1 MKKGVTNRQICF
13 IIFLTL
19 TTYTSIALPKIM
31 ARSAGRTGWIPIII
45 VTLIFSC
52 AALIITKLNNMFKGK
67 MLFDYSQD
75 IVGKFFTYI
84 ITCYFVLYF
93 LFIGVYL
100 EFKMVGLLTS
110 NFLPLTPQFIS
121 LAFGLMLFS
130 FAAYKGITNVA
141 RMFEICG
148 VLFLIVTVGI
158 CILMLTQGM
167 HYNILPFFNASETKQ
182 FFTAAKDL
190 IVPFG
195 GIELLLVIP
204 FTKINKKV
212 PKAAF
217 FTLLF
222 IGVFYI
228 LIVESAF
235 MILGVNNTALLNDSF
250 IEAIKVV
257 EMPVIE
263 RTDIFYLT
271 FGLTSL
277 FAGMIIIFTAIVE
290 LVCKIFAKV
299 KRHLVVIAIGLI
311 FYVLSLLAVNLDMS
325 DLFDS
330 ISTYLIL
337 TSSILIPTLL
347 FVLAKIKKRVMEKA
361 RK

>member
-1 MKKGVTNRQICF
+1 
-13 IIFLTL
+13 
-19 TTYTSIALPKIM
+19 M
-31 ARSAGRTGWIPIII
+31 ARSAGRTSWILIII
-45 VTLIFSC
+45 VTVIFGC
-52 AALIITKLNNMFKGK
+52 AAVIITKLNNMFKGK

-84 ITCYFVLYF
+84 ITCYFILYF

-100 EFKMVGLLTS
+100 EFKMVSLLTS
-110 NFLPLTPQFIS
+110 NFLPFTPQFVT
-121 LAFGLMLFS
+121 LAFGLMLFG
-130 FAAYKGITNVA
+130 FAAYKGIISVA

-148 VLFLIVTVGI
+148 ALFLIVTVGI

-167 HYNILPFFNASETKQ
+167 HFNILPFFNASETKQ
-182 FFTAAKDL
+182 FFAAAKDL
-190 IVPFG
+190 IVPYG

-204 FTKINKKV
+204 FTTINKKV

-222 IGVFYI
+222 IGLFYT
-228 LIVESAF
+228 LIVESTF

-277 FAGMIIIFTAIVE
+277 FAGMIIVFTAIVE
-290 LVCKIFAKV
+290 FVCKIFKKA

-311 FYVLSLLAVNLDMS
+311 FFILSLLAINNDMM
-325 DLFDS
+325 DVYDS
-330 ISTYLIL
+330 FSIYLIL
-337 TSSILIPTLL
+337 TSSLLIPTIL
-347 FVLAKIKKRVMEKA
+347 FILAKVKKRVLEKA